1 MTGSTAKLCPAKG
14 WVVGFCSYIFAQS
27 VLLLAAPVFAQE
39 ERVETL
45 GLSTAKLYRLCA
57 AGSPDCTAYIAGVID
72 TAILN
77 HTLFSVGR
85 GRGFVGPGQ
94 ISFCFPGEIRNEDP
108 AKLFMDFVEENPG
121 QGEFSA
127 AEGVL
132 LALNEKFPCAPGAT
146 Q

>member
-14 WVVGFCSYIFAQS
+14 RVAGFCIYIFSQS
-27 VLLLAAPVFAQE
+27 VLLLAAPVLAQE

-45 GLSTAKLYRLCA
+45 ALSTADLYRLCA

-94 ISFCFPGEIRNEDP
+94 ISFCFPEEIRNGDP
-108 AKLFMDFVEENPG
+108 AELFMDFVDENPG

-132 LALNEKFPCAPGAT
+132 LALNEKFPCAPGVT
-146 Q
+146 E